1 MGFGSTECGERAGL
15 QSGNGQWSF
24 ILQGEILQ
32 ITIAQRK
39 TALTMRGRRCHHSA
53 EDDVNLEG
61 RPVGQ
66 PVSVATTYLGRGSG
80 KAATGDM

>member
-1 MGFGSTECGERAGL
+1 MGFGATECGEQAGL

-39 TALTMRGRRCHHSA
+39 TALTMRGRSCHHSA

-66 PVSVATTYLGRGSG
+66 PVSVATTHLGHGRG
-80 KAATGDM
+80 KAAIGAM